1 MADDG
6 FEIMHENWTTILAWI
21 SLVTQWR
28 TEILAMTGD
37 RVWYGL
43 PATEIEATVR
53 LMGLGRKGKTIFA
66 GLRVMEQAALPL
78 LNARKPA

>member
-1 MADDG
+1 MA
-6 FEIMHENWTTILAWI
+6 ENWPTILVFI

-28 TEILAMTGD
+28 TEIMAMTGE

-53 LMGLGRKGKTIFA
+53 LMGLGKEGKTIFA
-66 GLRVMEQAALPL
+66 GLRVMEQAAMPL
-78 LNARKPA
+78 LNARKP

>member
-1 MADDG
+1 MTDDG
-6 FEIMHENWTTILAWI
+6 FEIMYENWPTILVFI
-21 SLVTQWR
+21 SLATQWR
-28 TEILAMTGD
+28 TELLAMSGE

-53 LMGLGRKGKTIFA
+53 LMGLGKDARTIFA

-78 LNARKPA
+78 LNARKP